1 MHSECCA
8 TVGGVSCFFWSSI
21 PISRSSILSVLAS
34 IAYLFL
40 LSSISYESRGQK
52 TIPATLASP
61 CLWVSYKK
69 SSKMERLFVRIR
81 WLGDL
86 VASWSYM
93 RASTVDRL

>member
-8 TVGGVSCFFWSSI
+8 TVGGVFLFFWSSI

-52 TIPATLASP
+52 TIPAAVTSP

-69 SSKMERLFVRIR
+69 SSKMKRLFVRTK
-81 WLGDL
+81 
-86 VASWSYM
+86 WSC
-93 RASTVDRL
+93 DIEGWGIW